1 MRKAF
6 ISKKWGISMDTMHDR
21 KIDHLQ
27 ENDDILRM
35 LDRGIDDMEAGR
47 ELPYDKA
54 FREIEELRESRR
66 NARL

>member
-35 LDRGIDDMEAGR
+35 LDRGIDDMESGR